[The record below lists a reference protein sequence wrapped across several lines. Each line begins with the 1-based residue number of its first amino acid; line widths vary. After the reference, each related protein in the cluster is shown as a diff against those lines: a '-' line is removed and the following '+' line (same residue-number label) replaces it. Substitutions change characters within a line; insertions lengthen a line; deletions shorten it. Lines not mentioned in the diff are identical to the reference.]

1 MSTQEKPILW
11 KWYLLKAV
19 IAALVLFVGY
29 KVFVDKPNLEPPIP
43 TQDELDSLS
52 GGIELLDKQD
62 PELEPPIP
70 TQDELDSLSGGIE
83 LLDKQDPEQEAKPP
97 ADEAPL
103 AAAKEPPKDSV
114 DELVQPI
121 VETGDAL
128 LPELIDGYEGVS
140 FDKLASFAYEVPLDP
155 VTNKV
160 ELAKLNAQI
169 PARIKSLDKKPVAIR
184 GFMLP
189 LKVENGLVT
198 ELLIMRDQSMCCF
211 GTVPK
216 INEWI
221 NIRMDGDGVQPIMDQ
236 SITLMGQLK
245 VGEVLE
251 NDYLVGIYEMEGD
264 KMIGPLDL

>member
-1 MSTQEKPILW
+1 MRKQDNTAVW
-11 KWYLLKAV
+11 KWVAMKAV
-19 IAALVLFVGY
+19 VLALVCFAAYVIFINPPER
-29 KVFVDKPNLEPPIP
+29 KVESSTLTRE
-43 TQDELDSLS
+43 ELDSQSDTITELANAEPEQVIEVTGS
-52 GGIELLDKQD
+52 ETNEPSVSVPPLLEKIPATPETTNLITSEEVPVTGTNLIEL
-62 PELEPPIP
+62 
-70 TQDELDSLSGGIE
+70 
-83 LLDKQDPEQEAKPP
+83 A
-97 ADEAPL
+97 
-103 AAAKEPPKDSV
+103 
-114 DELVQPI
+114 QPI
-121 VETGDAL
+121 VE
-128 LPELIDGYEGVS
+128 LPPLPDEIDGYKTVT

-169 PARIKSLDKKPVAIR
+169 PEGIKKFNEKPVAIQ

-189 LKVENGLVT
+189 LKVEQGKVT

-221 NIRMDGDGVQPIMDQ
+221 SIKMEGDGVEPIMDQ
-236 SITLMGQLK
+236 AVTLMGQLK

-251 NDYLVGIYEMEGD
+251 NDYLVGIYEMLGD

>member
-1 MSTQEKPILW
+1 MSTQEKPSFW
-11 KWYLLKAV
+11 KGYVLKAV
-19 IAALVLFVGY
+19 IAALFVIAGY
-29 KVFVDKPNLEPPIP
+29 KVFVGKPSPDQPSP

-52 GGIELLDKQD
+52 GGIELIKEAE
-62 PELEPPIP
+62 PEP
-70 TQDELDSLSGGIE
+70 
-83 LLDKQDPEQEAKPP
+83 EAKPP

-103 AAAKEPPKDSV
+103 AAATEPPPSLV
-114 DELVQPI
+114 ELVQPI
-121 VETGDAL
+121 VEARDAL
-128 LPELIDGYEGVS
+128 LPEVIEGYEGVS

-169 PARIKSLDKKPVAIR
+169 PARIKSLDKKLVAIR

-221 NIRMDGDGVQPIMDQ
+221 NIRMAGDGVQPIMDQ

>member
-1 MSTQEKPILW
+1 MSTQEKPSFW
-11 KWYLLKAV
+11 KGYVLKAV
-19 IAALVLFVGY
+19 IAALFVFAGY
-29 KVFVDKPNLEPPIP
+29 KVFVGKPSPEQPAP

-52 GGIELLDKQD
+52 GGIELIEEAE
-62 PELEPPIP
+62 PEP
-70 TQDELDSLSGGIE
+70 
-83 LLDKQDPEQEAKPP
+83 EAKPP

-103 AAAKEPPKDSV
+103 VAATEPPPNLV
-114 DELVQPI
+114 ELVQPI
-121 VETGDAL
+121 VEARDAL
-128 LPELIDGYEGVS
+128 LPEVIEGYEGVS

-169 PARIKSLDKKPVAIR
+169 PARIKSLDKKLVAIR

-221 NIRMDGDGVQPIMDQ
+221 NIRMAGDGVQPIMDQ
-236 SITLMGQLK
+236 PITLMGQLK

>member
-1 MSTQEKPILW
+1 MW
-11 KWYLLKAV
+11 KWYVLKAV
-19 IAALVLFVGY
+19 IAALILYAGY
-29 KVFVDKPNLEPPIP
+29 KVFIDKPSPEVPAP
-43 TQDELDSLS
+43 TQDELDALS
-52 GGIELLDKQD
+52 GNIELIEEEPEPELVPEPSAEQD
-62 PELEPPIP
+62 PTAAVEPP
-70 TQDELDSLSGGIE
+70 
-83 LLDKQDPEQEAKPP
+83 
-97 ADEAPL
+97 APNL
-103 AAAKEPPKDSV
+103 V
-114 DELVQPI
+114 ELVQP
-121 VETGDAL
+121 VDEM
-128 LPELIDGYEGVS
+128 PEAIDGYEGVT

-169 PARIKSLDKKPVAIR
+169 PERIKSLDRKPVAIR

-221 NIRMDGDGVQPIMDQ
+221 NIRMAGDGVQPIMDQ
-236 SITLMGQLK
+236 AITLMGQLK

-264 KMIGPLDL
+264 RMIGPLDL

>member
-1 MSTQEKPILW
+1 MSTQEKPSFW
-11 KWYLLKAV
+11 KGYVLKAV
-19 IAALVLFVGY
+19 IAALVVFAGY
-29 KVFVDKPNLEPPIP
+29 KVFVGKPSPEQPAP

-52 GGIELLDKQD
+52 GSIELIEEAE
-62 PELEPPIP
+62 PEPEP
-70 TQDELDSLSGGIE
+70 
-83 LLDKQDPEQEAKPP
+83 KPP

-103 AAAKEPPKDSV
+103 AAATEPPLNLV
-114 DELVQPI
+114 ELVQPI
-121 VETGDAL
+121 VEARDAL
-128 LPELIDGYEGVS
+128 LPEVIDGYEGVS

-169 PARIKSLDKKPVAIR
+169 PARIKSLDKKLVDIR

-221 NIRMDGDGVQPIMDQ
+221 NIRMAGDGVQPIMDQ
-236 SITLMGQLK
+236 PITLMGQLK